1 MKNLGKIT
9 VFLLIVAVSS
19 LWGGSVLARVDHKKV
34 LPGESVTLQLD
45 VFGSDVE
52 APQVDSLCGVDV
64 LATSTQQSIQI
75 INGNISKNYVYSY
88 RFEPENNCTIE
99 PIAVK
104 VDGKVEKTKPINIV
118 VSNQVPQSKDRN
130 FILELHS
137 EKKEVFV
144 GEPFVVKLVF
154 KQKSSA
160 DAIDSKFFPP
170 KLEGFW
176 IKHQS
181 QADKKLVGDY
191 YVTTITYIMAAQ
203 REGDLR
209 IAPAKIKIAV
219 RDNSANY
226 WNSFAPAVKW
236 RTYYSNPIEMKVYA
250 PPKGV
255 KLVGNFDITIRVDKT
270 VIHPNEAVN
279 AVLTIKGD
287 GNVEDL
293 EAFKPYIQNAN
304 VFAEKPIVDEKN
316 GIFTQKIA
324 FVGDSSFT
332 IPSFSIRYF
341 DPKTKKIQTKSTA
354 PIDIKVEGA
363 KQEAA
368 LNIKKGSDENIAAAQ
383 STEGSS
389 ASSVDSSFAITWVIL
404 SFVAGMFIGGIV
416 VFFKFYVSN
425 KKRIMRFNF
434 DDKKVLFVKLLPYK
448 DKKDVKEVLDML
460 EEHLYGSGKG
470 DIDKEKLKNII
481 NKYGIK

>member
-1 MKNLGKIT
+1 M
-9 VFLLIVAVSS
+9 
-19 LWGGSVLARVDHKKV
+19 
-34 LPGESVTLQLD
+34 
-45 VFGSDVE
+45 
-52 APQVDSLCGVDV
+52 
-64 LATSTQQSIQI
+64 
-75 INGNISKNYVYSY
+75 
-88 RFEPENNCTIE
+88 
-99 PIAVK
+99 
-104 VDGKVEKTKPINIV
+104 
-118 VSNQVPQSKDRN
+118 
-130 FILELHS
+130 
-137 EKKEVFV
+137 
-144 GEPFVVKLVF
+144 KLVF

-160 DAIDSKFFPP
+160 DAIDSKFYPP

-255 KLVGNFDITIRVDKT
+255 KLVGNFDITIKVDKT

-383 STEGSS
+383 STKGSS

-425 KKRIMRFNF
+425 KKRIIRFNF